1 MNSTGSKQP
10 WLKLTP
16 KNSQQEALRPSTL
29 TSTPLS
35 VLKSSREIRTK
46 ALCFDLENRPLAYW
60 YDGETTS
67 EITAFS
73 WKWTDEDV
81 VYTLLL
87 VRDGTFQFNRS
98 DESDAVWLT
107 EVGAYKRFVSELES
121 ADLVYGHNI
130 RRHDLPMLNAGLLRR
145 QLPIL
150 KPLLTSDT
158 LKDYP
163 RRGGMSASLENLAAY
178 YGLEGEKLKMTQPMW
193 EEANRLKPEGIE
205 LARERVEGD
214 VLLQEKL
221 RNKLLELEILKAP
234 RMWRP

>member
-1 MNSTGSKQP
+1 M
-10 WLKLTP
+10 
-16 KNSQQEALRPSTL
+16 
-29 TSTPLS
+29 
-35 VLKSSREIRTK
+35 
-46 ALCFDLENRPLAYW
+46 
-60 YDGETTS
+60 
-67 EITAFS
+67 
-73 WKWTDEDV
+73 
-81 VYTLLL
+81 LL

-98 DESDAVWLT
+98 DDSDTVWLT
-107 EVGAYKRFVSELES
+107 EKGAYEHFRKELES

-163 RRGGMSASLENLAAY
+163 RRGGMSASLENLAGY

-193 EEANRLKPEGIE
+193 EEANRLKPDGIE

-214 VLLQEKL
+214 VLLQERL
-221 RNKLLELEILKAP
+221 RNKLLELEILKPA

>member
-1 MNSTGSKQP
+1 MKV
-10 WLKLTP
+10 KV
-16 KNSQQEALRPSTL
+16 AYR
-29 TSTPLS
+29 
-35 VLKSSREIRTK
+35 SRRS
-46 ALCFDLENRPLAYW
+46 LGFDLENRPLAYW

-73 WKWTDEDV
+73 WKWSDEDKV
-81 VYTLLL
+81 NTMLLR
-87 VRDGTFQFNRS
+87 RDGRF
-98 DESDAVWLT
+98 
-107 EVGAYKRFVSELES
+107 EVSWGGSVKERGAYELFRDTLIS

-145 QLPIL
+145 QLSIL
-150 KPLLTSDT
+150 PPLLTSDT

-193 EEANRLKPEGIE
+193 EEANRLKPNGLE

-221 RNKLLELEILKAP
+221 RNRLLELEILKPP
-234 RMWRP
+234 RTWRP